1 MLTAS
6 DRAEIATG
14 LKAGWTATQIAK
26 SIGRVTSVVTREIAR
41 NSTKTRGYQ
50 MVAAD
55 VAAEKRRSRPQAR
68 KVEMDAVLKTRV
80 LADLKQS
87 RTPRQIAGRL
97 TLEANDASV
106 ELMKGSTPAE
116 GKTVSHEAIYQF
128 IYAMP
133 RGELVKNGIFLRR
146 KQTRRRPR
154 KAAGQRG
161 APIIGMVSIDERDP
175 EAVDRRVPGHWG
187 GDLII
192 GKNGKSAAVTLVER
206 TSRYLAILA
215 LPEGKDSAGV
225 ADVLIDHCTEL
236 PAMMRKS
243 LTWDQ
248 GSEMARHAAL
258 TLATDLPVY
267 FADPH
272 APWQRPSNE
281 NTNGLIREYLPKGEV
296 IPTHQPYLTAIA
308 EELNERPRASLGYLT
323 PRESFEPESLTR
335 CHDGLT
341 PPWGFVG
348 EGVDDFGHAYGNSF
362 EAGGAWRAVNGQ
374 DIGGCSVLRNEYAWR
389 MLRPQR

>member
-1 MLTAS
+1 MAGTRRMLTAA
-6 DRAEIATG
+6 DRGEISTG
-14 LKAGWTATQIAK
+14 LKAGWSATRIAK
-26 SIGRVTSVVTREIAR
+26 SIGRATSVVTREIAR
-41 NSTKTRGYQ
+41 NSTKTRGYR
-50 MVAAD
+50 MVTAD
-55 VAAEKRRSRPQAR
+55 VAAQKRRSRPQPR
-68 KVEMDAVLKTRV
+68 KVETDAVLKARV

-97 TLEANDASV
+97 RFEAKDASV
-106 ELMKGSTPAE
+106 ELMKGSTNAQ

-133 RGELVKNGIFLRR
+133 RGELAKNGILLRR

-154 KAAGQRG
+154 KAAGGRG

-175 EAVDRRVPGHWG
+175 AAVDRRVPGHWE

-192 GKNGKSAAVTLVER
+192 GKNGATAAVTLVER

-215 LPEGKDSAGV
+215 LPEGKDSAAL
-225 ADVLIDHCTEL
+225 ADVLIEHCTEL

-248 GSEMARHAAL
+248 GSQMAKHAAL

-272 APWQRPSNE
+272 SPWQRPSNE

-296 IPTHQPYLTAIA
+296 IPAHQPYLTSIA

-323 PRESFEPESLTR
+323 PRESFQRLLL
-335 CHDGLT
+335 GQ
-341 PPWGFVG
+341 PPV
-348 EGVDDFGHAYGNSF
+348 AST
-362 EAGGAWRAVNGQ
+362 A
-374 DIGGCSVLRNEYAWR
+374 
-389 MLRPQR
+389 

>member
-1 MLTAS
+1 MLTAA

-14 LKAGWTATQIAK
+14 LKAGWTPTRIAK

-41 NSTKTRGYQ
+41 NSTKTRGYR

-55 VAAEKRRSRPQAR
+55 VAAERRRARPQAR
-68 KVEMDAVLKTRV
+68 KVELDSVLRARV
-80 LADLKQS
+80 LADLKRS

-97 TLEANDASV
+97 TLEADDASV

-116 GKTVSHEAIYQF
+116 GKTASHEAIYQF

-133 RGELVKNGIFLRR
+133 RGELARNGIFLRR
-146 KQTRRRPR
+146 KQTKRRPR

-161 APIIGMVSIDERDP
+161 APIIGMVSLDQRDP
-175 EAVDRRVPGHWG
+175 AAADRRVPGHWE
-187 GDLII
+187 GDLVI
-192 GKNGKSAAVTLVER
+192 GKNGASAAITLVER
-206 TSRYLAILA
+206 TSRFTAILA
-215 LPEGKDSAGV
+215 LPEGKDSTGV
-225 ADVLIDHCTEL
+225 ADALIEHTTEL

-272 APWQRPSNE
+272 SPWQRPSNE

-296 IPTHQPYLTAIA
+296 IPAHQPYLTSIA
-308 EELNERPRASLGYLT
+308 EELNERPRAALGYLT
-323 PRESFEPESLTR
+323 PRESFQRL
-335 CHDGLT
+335 LL
-341 PPWGFVG
+341 
-348 EGVDDFGHAYGNSF
+348 
-362 EAGGAWRAVNGQ
+362 GQ
-374 DIGGCSVLRNEYAWR
+374 SPVASTA
-389 MLRPQR
+389 

>member
-1 MLTAS
+1 V
-6 DRAEIATG
+6 
-14 LKAGWTATQIAK
+14 LKA
-26 SIGRVTSVVTREIAR
+26 
-41 NSTKTRGYQ
+41 
-50 MVAAD
+50 
-55 VAAEKRRSRPQAR
+55 
-68 KVEMDAVLKTRV
+68 RV

-97 TLEANDASV
+97 TLEAKDASV
-106 ELMKGSTPAE
+106 ELMKGSTNAQ

-133 RGELVKNGIFLRR
+133 RGELAKNGILLRR

-154 KAAGQRG
+154 KAAGGRG

-175 EAVDRRVPGHWG
+175 AAVDRRVPGHWE

-192 GKNGKSAAVTLVER
+192 GKNGATAAVTLVER

-225 ADVLIDHCTEL
+225 ADVLIEHCTEL

-248 GSEMARHAAL
+248 GSQMAKHAAL

-272 APWQRPSNE
+272 SPWQRPSNE

-296 IPTHQPYLTAIA
+296 IPAHQPYLTSIA

-323 PRESFEPESLTR
+323 PRESFQRLLL
-335 CHDGLT
+335 GQ
-341 PPWGFVG
+341 PPV
-348 EGVDDFGHAYGNSF
+348 AST
-362 EAGGAWRAVNGQ
+362 A
-374 DIGGCSVLRNEYAWR
+374 
-389 MLRPQR
+389 

>member
-175 EAVDRRVPGHWG
+175 EAVDRRVPGHWE

-323 PRESFEPESLTR
+323 PRESFERLLLSQSPVAT
-335 CHDGLT
+335 T
-341 PPWGFVG
+341 
-348 EGVDDFGHAYGNSF
+348 A
-362 EAGGAWRAVNGQ
+362 
-374 DIGGCSVLRNEYAWR
+374 
-389 MLRPQR
+389 